1 MRNSSTPVSAGPDSR
16 GFPVGPADL
25 TGCRHRRVLTR
36 AAGTGRVSAE
46 NPLDVLVG
54 RSASR
59 GRALLRR
66 AAVVDALPTV
76 ARFGERIVP
85 TRVDID
91 TDSATAEEDTLEAIA
106 AGTRI
111 ITGARLADGAL
122 ACEIDLLVRTDA
134 VNAPTPTMTYMPVVV
149 TSHTVS
155 AVSRKRSPGVRVV
168 DVGALGLATPQPAQ
182 VKHRSTPA
190 DSQKVA
196 VAHVLLQLAGVAS
209 GDVGFIG
216 ADFRRCLVIPAERVT
231 PGLLRA
237 LEAPVPQEP
246 VRVKECGHCE
256 FHNHCRARLLRRG
269 DLSLMLPGDKAA
281 HWRDQGI
288 GTLAELAAAEEGEVS
303 ALASAWMAG
312 VGYLRRPLQRWVTHG
327 DLWCGHPFRMPS
339 RRDVGELPMA
349 EELADAVEIDVDMEA
364 HPSRG
369 TFLWGT
375 FDGSVYRSFTDFGR
389 EADGGRHVAVF
400 WSWLMSRRRA
410 AGDDGRVF
418 RAYCYA
424 QQGENHW
431 LRHYARTY
439 GGTSYPLDAAGT
451 GRTETVTMPTLEE
464 VEAFLRSD
472 DWVDV
477 FALVKA
483 AVAAN
488 SSLGLKAVAP
498 LAGFTF
504 SQDDVD
510 GRVAVDLFEVAVG
523 TSRQDAQIA
532 QRTLER
538 YNADDC
544 YATAAVRRWLRLGAP
559 GIPALSQPLEKV

>member
-1 MRNSSTPVSAGPDSR
+1 MPAGPGSR
-16 GFPVGPADL
+16 GLPVLPADL
-25 TGCRHRRVLTR
+25 TGCRYRRVLTR

-46 NPLDVLVG
+46 DPVDVLVG
-54 RSASR
+54 RTASR

-66 AAVVDALPTV
+66 AAVVDTLPTEP
-76 ARFGERIVP
+76 RFGERTVP
-85 TRVDID
+85 SRVDID
-91 TDSATAEEDTLEAIA
+91 PDSATAEEETLEAIA

-122 ACEIDLLVRTDA
+122 ACEVDLLVRTDM
-134 VNAPTPTMTYMPVVV
+134 VNVPTPTMTYMPVVV

-155 AVSRKRSPGVRVV
+155 AAARKRSPGVRVV
-168 DVGALGLATPQPAQ
+168 DVAALSLATPQPAQ

-190 DSQKVA
+190 DSQRVA
-196 VAHVLLQLAGVAS
+196 VAHVLLQLAEVAS

-216 ADFRRCLVIPAERVT
+216 TDIRSCLVIPAERVT
-231 PGLLRA
+231 PGLMRS
-237 LEAPVPQEP
+237 LESPVPRAP

-269 DLSLMLPGDKAA
+269 DLSLMLPGDKAT
-281 HWRDQGI
+281 HWREQGI
-288 GTLAELAAAEEGEVS
+288 DTLAELAAAEEGEVS

-327 DLWCGHPFRMPS
+327 DLWCGHRFRMPS
-339 RRDVGELPMA
+339 RRDGAVLPMA
-349 EELADAVEIDVDMEA
+349 EELADAEEIDVDMEA

-389 EADGGRHVAVF
+389 QDDGGRHVAVF

-410 AGDDGRVF
+410 ALDDGRVF

-439 GGTSYPLDAAGT
+439 GGTSYLLETDGSA
-451 GRTETVTMPTLEE
+451 TVTMPSLEE

-472 DWVDV
+472 EWVDV

-483 AVAAN
+483 AIAAN

-559 GIPALSQPLEKV
+559 GIPALSQPLEKT